1 MEFNDLFQ
9 PFTNEQKLKSFLLM
23 QDFILE
29 KQQKNEPFFI
39 GRLSGN
45 EPSLCGKILSNQSI
59 QNYTYLINNMLV
71 VAGIQFTHK
80 DHYKQYV
87 KLYTQSVSKCD
98 LLGIWGE
105 SMYSQAKEYY
115 DFIEKMYPNLK
126 KICAQGLE
134 PFYYMNNNQ
143 YCFDKIFKNKK
154 VLIITSHEK
163 TTKQQIA
170 NMPHIFKTNKIFHE
184 TTEFYV
190 YKPPQ
195 QNGGNH
201 DDNPWTYHFE
211 KMKEDLKTIKEQTFD
226 FDIALVSCGGFG
238 MLISDYIF
246 SDLKTSAIYIGGSL
260 QLFFGI
266 MGSRWKNSPKII
278 EHVNNYWTYPLDED
292 KPRNPQLCEGNCY
305 W

>member
-1 MEFNDLFQ
+1 M
-9 PFTNEQKLKSFLLM
+9 LL
-23 QDFILE
+23 
-29 KQQKNEPFFI
+29 
-39 GRLSGN
+39 
-45 EPSLCGKILSNQSI
+45 
-59 QNYTYLINNMLV
+59 
-71 VAGIQFTHK
+71 VAGILFTHI

-87 KLYTQSVSKCD
+87 KLYTRSVSRCD
-98 LLGIWGE
+98 LLGIWSE

-115 DFIEKMYPNLK
+115 DFIEKVYPNIK

-134 PFYYMNNNQ
+134 PFYYMNNSQ
-143 YCFDKIFKNKK
+143 YCFDNIFKNKK

-163 TTKQQIA
+163 TTKQQIS
-170 NMPHIFKTNKIFHE
+170 NMQHIFQTNKIFHE

-201 DDNPWTYHFE
+201 DNNPWTYHFE
-211 KMKEDLKTIKEQTFD
+211 KMKEDLKNIKEQTFD
-226 FDIALVSCGGFG
+226 YDIALVSCGGFG

-246 SDLKTSAIYIGGSL
+246 SDLKTSAIYVGGSL

-266 MGSRWKNSPKII
+266 MGTRWKNSPKII
-278 EHVNNYWTYPLDED
+278 QHVNNYWTHPLDED
-292 KPRNPQLCEGNCY
+292 KPKNPQLCEGSCY

>member
-1 MEFNDLFQ
+1 MDFNNLMQ
-9 PFTNEQKLKSFLLM
+9 PFTDEQNLKSFLLM

-45 EPSLCGKILSNQSI
+45 EPSLCGKILSNQSLG
-59 QNYTYLINNMLV
+59 QHTYLINNMLLG
-71 VAGIQFTHK
+71 AGILFTHI
-80 DHYKQYV
+80 DHFKQYV
-87 KLYTQSVSKCD
+87 QLYTRSVSRCD
-98 LLGIWGE
+98 LLGIWCGG
-105 SMYSQAKEYY
+105 MYSQAKEYY
-115 DFIEKMYPNLK
+115 DFIEKVYPNLK

-134 PFYYMNNNQ
+134 PYYYMNNSQ
-143 YCFDKIFKNKK
+143 YCFDNIFKNKK

-163 TTKQQIA
+163 TTKQQIS
-170 NMPHIFKTNKIFHE
+170 NIQHIFQTNKIFHE

-201 DDNPWTYHFE
+201 DDNPWTHHFE
-211 KMKEDLKTIKEQTFD
+211 KMKEDLKNIKEQTFD
-226 FDIALVSCGGFG
+226 YDIALVSCGGFG

-246 SDLKTSAIYIGGSL
+246 SDLKTSAIYVGGSL

-266 MGSRWKNSPKII
+266 MGSRWKNSQRII
-278 EHVNNYWTYPLDED
+278 EHVNNYWTEPFAED
-292 KPRNPQLCEGNCY
+292 KPKNPQLCEGSCY

>member
-1 MEFNDLFQ
+1 MEFNNLIQ
-9 PFTNEQKLKSFLLM
+9 PFTDEQKLKSFLLM

-45 EPSLCGKILSNQSI
+45 EPSLCGKIVSYQSL
-59 QNYTYLINNMLV
+59 QNYTYLINNMLFG
-71 VAGIQFTHK
+71 AGILFTHI

-87 KLYTQSVSKCD
+87 KLYTLSVSRCD
-98 LLGIWGE
+98 LLGIWSE

-134 PFYYMNNNQ
+134 PFYYMNNSQ
-143 YCFDKIFKNKK
+143 YCFDNIFKNKK

-163 TTKQQIA
+163 TTKQQIS
-170 NMPHIFKTNKIFHE
+170 NMQHIFQPNKIFHE

-201 DDNPWTYHFE
+201 DNNPWTYHFE
-211 KMKEDLKTIKEQTFD
+211 KMKEDLKNIKEQTFD

-238 MLISDYIF
+238 MLISDFIF
-246 SDLKTSAIYIGGSL
+246 SDLKTSAIYVGGSL

-278 EHVNNYWTYPLDED
+278 EHVNNYWTHPLDED
-292 KPRNPQLCEGNCY
+292 KPKNPQLCEGSCY

>member
-1 MEFNDLFQ
+1 MQ
-9 PFTNEQKLKSFLLM
+9 PFTDEQEINSFLLM
-23 QDFILE
+23 QNFILD

-45 EPSLCGKILSNQSI
+45 ETSMCGKVLSNKSLQ
-59 QNYTYLINNMLV
+59 QEAYLINNMLFG
-71 VAGIQFTHK
+71 AGILFENIEHC
-80 DHYKQYV
+80 KQYV
-87 KLYTQSVSKCD
+87 KLYTRSVSKCD
-98 LLGIWGE
+98 LLGIWCG

-115 DFIEKMYPNLK
+115 DFMEKIYPNIK
-126 KICAQGLE
+126 KMCAQGLE
-134 PFYYMNNNQ
+134 PFYYMNNSQ

-163 TTKQQIA
+163 TTKQQIT
-170 NMPHIFKTNKIFHE
+170 NIHHIFQPNHIFHE

-201 DDNPWTYHFE
+201 DNNPWTHHFE
-211 KMKEDLKTIKEQTFD
+211 KMKEELKNIKEQTFD

-246 SDLKTSAIYIGGSL
+246 SDLKKSAIYVGGGL

-266 MGSRWKNSPKII
+266 MGKRWKSSPKIMK
-278 EHVNNYWTYPLDED
+278 HVNNYWTEPLDED
-292 KPRNPQLCEGNCY
+292 KPKNPQLCEGSCY

>member
-1 MEFNDLFQ
+1 MEFNNLIQ
-9 PFTNEQKLKSFLLM
+9 PFTDEQKLKSFLLM

-29 KQQKNEPFFI
+29 KQQKNEPFLI

-45 EPSLCGKILSNQSI
+45 EPSLCGKILSNQPL
-59 QNYTYLINNMLV
+59 QNYTYLINNMLFG
-71 VAGIQFTHK
+71 AGILFTHI

-87 KLYTQSVSKCD
+87 KLYTRSVSRCD
-98 LLGIWGE
+98 LLGIWSE

-115 DFIEKMYPNLK
+115 GFIEKVYPNIK

-134 PFYYMNNNQ
+134 PFYYMNNSQ
-143 YCFDKIFKNKK
+143 YCFDNIFKNKK

-163 TTKQQIA
+163 TTNQQIS
-170 NMPHIFKTNKIFHE
+170 NMQHIFQSNKIFHE

-201 DDNPWTYHFE
+201 DNNPWTYHFE
-211 KMKEDLKTIKEQTFD
+211 KMKEDLKNIKEQTFD
-226 FDIALVSCGGFG
+226 YDIALVSCGGFG

-246 SDLKTSAIYIGGSL
+246 SDLKTSAIYVGGSL

-266 MGSRWKNSPKII
+266 MGTRWKNSPKII
-278 EHVNNYWTYPLDED
+278 QHVNNYWTHPLDED
-292 KPRNPQLCEGNCY
+292 KPKNPQLCEGSCY

>member
-1 MEFNDLFQ
+1 MEFNNLIQ
-9 PFTNEQKLKSFLLM
+9 PFTDEQKLKSFLLM

-45 EPSLCGKILSNQSI
+45 EPSLCGKILSNQPL
-59 QNYTYLINNMLV
+59 QNYTYLINNMLF
-71 VAGIQFTHK
+71 VAGILFTHI

-87 KLYTQSVSKCD
+87 KLYTRSVSRCD
-98 LLGIWGE
+98 LLGIWSE

-115 DFIEKMYPNLK
+115 GFIEKVYPNLK

-134 PFYYMNNNQ
+134 PFYYMTNSQ
-143 YCFDKIFKNKK
+143 YCFDNIFKNKK

-163 TTKQQIA
+163 TTNQQIS
-170 NMPHIFKTNKIFHE
+170 NMQHIFQPNKIFHE
-184 TTEFYV
+184 TTKFYV
-190 YKPPQ
+190 YKPSQ

-201 DDNPWTYHFE
+201 DNNPWTYHFE
-211 KMKEDLKTIKEQTFD
+211 KMKEDLKNIKEQTFD

-238 MLISDYIF
+238 MLISDFIF
-246 SDLKTSAIYIGGSL
+246 SDLKTSAIYVGGSL

-266 MGSRWKNSPKII
+266 MGSRWKNSPQII
-278 EHVNNYWTYPLDED
+278 EHVNNYWTHPLDED
-292 KPRNPQLCEGNCY
+292 KPKNPQLCEGSCY